1 MTRSEYQE
9 LIQFLGQKF
18 DRIDERFSLIDERF
32 SRIDGRFDSVE
43 GRLAKVEVGNEQN
56 AHQIQVLAEGI
67 TAVDQKLERF
77 REEMAEEFR
86 LVRAEMADG
95 SRLVRADM
103 AENSRLVR
111 ADMAKESTSVRGEM
125 AAGFRE
131 QGERLDLLVA
141 RMDGWEGRKPRPRR
155 I

>member
-18 DRIDERFSLIDERF
+18 DRIDERFSLID
-32 SRIDGRFDSVE
+32 GRFDSVE
-43 GRLAKVEVGNEQN
+43 GRLAIVEVGNEQN

-86 LVRAEMADG
+86 LVRAEMA
-95 SRLVRADM
+95 
-103 AENSRLVR
+103 E
-111 ADMAKESTSVRGEM
+111 ESTSLRSEM

-131 QGERLDLLVA
+131 QGERLDLLAA
-141 RMDGWEGRKPRPRR
+141 RMDSWEGRKPRPRR